1 MTYDTRQPLR
11 TTPVREWV
19 LLANAAR
26 ARLFER
32 DAENGAMRELEAFVH
47 PLGRAKGA
55 ELASDRAGQAMKG
68 QARTEYAPHTD
79 PHQREQQRFAQE
91 LAGYVEQ
98 AALAHKFDAFVTIA
112 SDPFLGHLRAEL
124 GRAVRALPL
133 RHVARDFTPWQ
144 GAELEH
150 RVTEALGARE
160 EA

>member
-1 MTYDTRQPLR
+1 MTYDIRQP
-11 TTPVREWV
+11 PPASAAREWV

-32 DAENGAMRELEAFVH
+32 DAENGAMRELESFVH

-68 QARTEYAPHTD
+68 QARTEYAPHTE

-91 LAGYVEQ
+91 LAQYVEQ
-98 AALAHKFDAFVTIA
+98 AALAHRFDAFVAMA
-112 SDPFLGHLRAEL
+112 SDPFLGYVRAEL
-124 GRAVRALPL
+124 GRALHGLPH